1 MPTTVYKLEHELS
14 GLRKALEEIED
25 RGLEVPEAEEISRN
39 IDRLESII
47 SVKASTKS
55 EAELMA
61 AAEKW
66 FKSLE

>member
-1 MPTTVYKLEHELS
+1 VPTTVYKLEHELS